1 MKKYISFIL
10 LSVLAVTA
18 FAQQDAASSQ
28 FVLNMLTVNPAYAGY
43 KEQPVMM
50 LHHRSQWVGFKGA
63 PITSIISFDTPL
75 SKDQM
80 AVGGSLVFDKI
91 GPTTQMTFQSDF
103 SYRFQM
109 SRRSYLSFG
118 LKGGFDF
125 YQVNLTDL
133 DLISDYQGSQDDF
146 FQQNPKGLLLPNVG
160 FGALYY
166 DRNTFFGVSIPR
178 ILRNQLDKKGS
189 DAWMIMEG
197 SQQPTAYLVGGK
209 LWKIN
214 RDYDFQPTISV
225 KATQNAPVSVGVYA
239 NLYYRKALRLGV
251 FYHYNEIAGAI
262 VQYEYNRR
270 WKFGYSVDVAASRL
284 ITTNLGSHEL
294 LVSYVLTNK
303 RRRVVYPRYF

>member
-10 LSVLAVTA
+10 FMVFAA
-18 FAQQDAASSQ
+18 AAMAQQDAASSQ

-75 SKDQM
+75 PKDQM
-80 AVGGSLVFDKI
+80 ALGGSLVFDKI

-109 SRRSYLSFG
+109 SRRSYMSFG

-133 DLISDYQGSQDDF
+133 DLISDYRGTQDDF

-166 DRNTFFGVSIPR
+166 DRNSFLGVSIPR

-189 DAWMIMEG
+189 DAWMVMEG
-197 SQQPTAYLVGGK
+197 RQQPTIFLVGGK
-209 LWKIN
+209 LWKVN

-225 KATQNAPVSVGVYA
+225 KATQNAPVSVGLYA

-284 ITTNLGSHEL
+284 ITTNLGSHEV